1 MKSGPKAWALFLAL
15 AAAALPRLAAGDTPG
30 NLTTAPPDS
39 PNAALGAESTPA
51 APAPPAAA
59 AAPPATDAATA
70 GPAGAIPDTDLMAGP
85 LDLTLGAE
93 AHLSLPDGWHWV
105 PKERLQAYFGSDG
118 RKAGAWD
125 LGLALSPG
133 QPLFEFRVQFEPLGA
148 VAEPAGPLDSA
159 ALLSKIQAAA
169 ATANLERRSQGG
181 LDLQIPGWSEE
192 PAYDPATKRLTWGER
207 RVSGADERRG
217 WHARLLGR
225 AGVLKLDVEAPEDL
239 MQLQT
244 PLLQALFNA
253 LSLADGR
260 ALDDRGPADKAAAM
274 DLPGLLLAG
283 TLGRGSLKNEAPLEE
298 PMSPVAVAAL
308 EAGLTLLLAWGAVAG
323 WRGLQRRRH
332 LRATVA
338 AEVERLEQLEKD
350 LGASADDVEEV
361 HEGDDDAAAPK
372 GDDT

>member
-30 NLTTAPPDS
+30 NLTT
-39 PNAALGAESTPA
+39 
-51 APAPPAAA
+51 
-59 AAPPATDAATA
+59 APPATDAATA

-239 MQLQT
+239 MPLQLPQ
-244 PLLQALFNA
+244 LQALFNGLNLA
-253 LSLADGR
+253 EGRGLADR
-260 ALDDRGPADKAAAM
+260 QAVDKAAAL
-274 DLPGLLLAG
+274 DVSGLMLEG
-283 TLGRGSLKNEAPLEE
+283 TLGRGSLNPGGPAADPL
-298 PMSPVAVAAL
+298 SPGLVAGL
-308 EAGLTLLLAWGAVAG
+308 EAGGALLLAWAAVAG
-323 WRGLQRRRH
+323 WRGLRRWRH
-332 LRATVA
+332 MRALVA
-338 AEVERLEQLEKD
+338 VEVERLEQLEKD
-350 LGASADDVEEV
+350 LGGSADDVEEV
-361 HEGDDDAAAPK
+361 REDGDDAAAHK
-372 GDDT
+372 GDDTHGGANA

>member
-1 MKSGPKAWALFLAL
+1 MKSAPRFWLLALAL
-15 AAAALPRLAAGDTPG
+15 AACSARPLAADPGD
-30 NLTTAPPDS
+30 D
-39 PNAALGAESTPA
+39 A
-51 APAPPAAA
+51 APAGEGASASAESPSAGS
-59 AAPPATDAATA
+59 DLVA
-70 GPAGAIPDTDLMAGP
+70 GPVDLS
-85 LDLTLGAE
+85 LGAE
-93 AHLSLPDGWHWV
+93 AKLSLPDGWHWV
-105 PKERLQAYFGSDG
+105 PKEGLQAYFGADG

-125 LGLALSPG
+125 LGLAIPPG
-133 QPLFEFRVQFEPLGA
+133 QPHFEFRVQFEPMGA
-148 VAEPAGPLDSA
+148 VAEPAAGLDSA
-159 ALLSKIQAAA
+159 ALLAKVQAAA
-169 ATANLERRSQGG
+169 AAANQERRAQGG
-181 LDLQIPGWSEE
+181 LEVQIPGWAEE
-192 PAYDPATKRLTWGER
+192 PVYDAATKRLAWGER
-207 RVSGADERRG
+207 RESGPEERRG